1 MNRTP
6 RILDSGKLDTHWGL
20 LHHLLVAQSSPL
32 TGAAARAALIEGL
45 PSPSQRDVWLMLAVL
60 DGALP
65 NSRQVIEW
73 HRRIRAKGLPAALAA
88 LAGHRRRSS
97 HVVRVISGGVVVD
110 AHHTVSTALSTGIQ
124 RVVRNVLDRWQI
136 NREFT
141 LLAWDGDYTT
151 LREVPR
157 GSHRDPALSAHAPHA
172 IVIPWECDYLLPE
185 LAVERPRL
193 ERIQALAEFSG
204 NTSGVIGFDLVPITS
219 AETAGPGMPAAF
231 SENLAAVARMDKVA
245 TISRSAGIEY
255 SGWRVM
261 IESAG
266 LVGPVI
272 RPIELP
278 MEPIADADPTIDA
291 RAALGLS
298 ASPIVVCVGSHEPRK
313 NHLAVLHAAEFLWR
327 AGHDFQLVFCG
338 GNAWNSEL
346 FTERLNEL
354 RNLGR
359 PVSTHSR
366 ASDAVLNS
374 LIRVARF
381 SVFPSLNEGYGLPV
395 AESLAAGTPVV
406 TSRFGSMAEIGAA
419 GGTLLVDPR
428 SDGELIE
435 AMQRMLVDDELVERL
450 EAEALAHPHG
460 SWADYADELWEFL
473 VG

>member
-1 MNRTP
+1 VSRGQ
-6 RILDSGKLDTHWGL
+6 RILDSENVDTHWGL
-20 LHHLLVAQSSPL
+20 LHHLLVEP
-32 TGAAARAALIEGL
+32 TGELSGEVARAALVEGL
-45 PSPSQRDVWLMLAVL
+45 PEPSQRDAWLILAVL
-60 DGALP
+60 AGSLP
-65 NSRQVIEW
+65 TSRQVIEW
-73 HRRIRAKGLPAALAA
+73 HRRVRSHGLPVALAE
-88 LAGHRRRSS
+88 LTGNRRRSS
-97 HVVRVISGGVVVD
+97 HAVRVISDGVVVD

-124 RVVRNVLDRWQI
+124 RVVRNVVDRWQET
-136 NREFT
+136 REFT
-141 LLAWDGDYTT
+141 LLAWDGEYTT
-151 LREVPR
+151 LREVPA
-157 GSHRDPALSAHAPHA
+157 GSHRDPHLAASAPHTF
-172 IVIPWECDYLLPE
+172 VIPWEGVYLLPE

-231 SENLAAVARMDKVA
+231 SENLSAVARMNRVA
-245 TISRSAGIEY
+245 TISAAAGTEY
-255 SGWRVM
+255 GGWRIM

-266 LVGPVI
+266 LVGPAI

-278 MEPIADADPTIDA
+278 MEPIPDADPTIDA
-291 RAALGLS
+291 RAALRLN
-298 ASPIVVCVGSHEPRK
+298 ASPIVVCIGSHEPRK
-313 NHLAVLHAAEFLWR
+313 NHLAVLHAAELLWR

-354 RNLGR
+354 RKLGR

-366 ASDAVLNS
+366 VTDAVLNS
-374 LIRVARF
+374 LVRIARF

-406 TSRFGSMAEIGAA
+406 TSRFGSMAEIG
-419 GGTLLVDPR
+419 GGGGALLVDPR
-428 SDGELIE
+428 SDEELTE
-435 AMQRMLVDDELVERL
+435 AMRRMLADDELVSRL

-460 SWADYADELWEFL
+460 SWADYADELWEYL